1 MDAPARRL
9 IRRRPRVG
17 GPAALVAAVA
27 MTLGASVVPSPAV
40 PSAAAALA
48 AIANPDTLSTSHD
61 RLAIVPAPGVL
72 KNDLNLVGSTTAIL
86 VSGTT
91 HGSVG
96 LATDGGYTYDP
107 DPGFLGSD
115 VFKYRDSGLVTNTTT
130 VTITVVNAAPVASDD
145 AYTATTGV
153 TMTVAAPG
161 VLGND
166 TDADGDA
173 MTASLVDGG
182 GNGSV
187 SLSTNGRLVFT
198 SGGSFTGLRTL
209 TYRVSD
215 GLAWS
220 AIATVTIDVQPPLA
234 TAKPTPLPTA
244 TPRPTPTPTPTPIVL
259 PSALPTALPTLPP
272 ILPSARP
279 SLLPAPTPT
288 PTPVPGSSDPGSP
301 RPSARPS
308 AAPVGGGSS
317 STDSGSGGGGTVRDP
332 APGGGRAVK
341 QGTFTIGRDETVDVA
356 GLGDGVVTWS
366 AVIDWAVPAATLTV
380 PGLLLILAVLAQML
394 GGLVWLP
401 VARRWLGGF
410 GLRRRRSKAPEAA

>member
-1 MDAPARRL
+1 V
-9 IRRRPRVG
+9 IRRRLPADIVAG
-17 GPAALVAAVA
+17 LGAALAIA
-27 MTLGASVVPSPAV
+27 LGASVVPSPAV

-61 RLAIVPAPGVL
+61 RIAFVPAPGVL
-72 KNDLNLVGSTTAIL
+72 KNDANLLGSTTAIL

-96 LATDGGYTYDP
+96 LDADGGYTYDP
-107 DPGFLGSD
+107 DPAYVGTD

-153 TMTVAAPG
+153 TMTVEAPG

-166 TDADGDA
+166 ADADGDA
-173 MTASLVDGG
+173 MTASLIDGG
-182 GNGSV
+182 GNGTV
-187 SLSTNGRLVFT
+187 RLSSNGRLVFT
-198 SGGSFTGLRTL
+198 SGGSFTGPRTL

-220 AIATVTIDVQPPLA
+220 ANATVTIDVRPPLA
-234 TAKPTPLPTA
+234 TATPTPA
-244 TPRPTPTPTPTPIVL
+244 PTPTPTPTPIVL

-288 PTPVPGSSDPGSP
+288 PTPGSGSGDPGSP
-301 RPSARPS
+301 RPSEEASARPS
-308 AAPVGGGSS
+308 AALVGGGSS
-317 STDSGSGGGGTVRDP
+317 STGSGGEGGGTDRDP
-332 APGGGRAVK
+332 SPGGGRAVK
-341 QGTFTIGRDETVDVA
+341 QGTFTIGRDETVDVD
-356 GLGDGVVTWS
+356 GLGDVGVTWS
-366 AVIDWAVPAATLTV
+366 AVIDWAVPAVTLTV
-380 PGLLLILAVLAQML
+380 PGLLLMLAVLAQML

-401 VARRWLGGF
+401 VARRWLGTF
-410 GLRRRRSKAPEAA
+410 GLRLRRSKAPEAA